1 MFIHDFGPIKIMN
14 KHSSSKNKIIEYI
27 SSYLFTE
34 LFSHVLVTTI
44 DNITNRD
51 AAEPTA
57 DDRGGALAVNRT
69 ADFNK
74 TAGVQDH
81 GAIIPAAVQAS

>member
-1 MFIHDFGPIKIMN
+1 M
-14 KHSSSKNKIIEYI
+14 
-27 SSYLFTE
+27 
-34 LFSHVLVTTI
+34 VTTI
-44 DNITNRD
+44 DNITNRV

-57 DDRGGALAVNRT
+57 DDRGGAPLSRT

-74 TAGVQDH
+74 TAVVQDH

>member
-1 MFIHDFGPIKIMN
+1 M
-14 KHSSSKNKIIEYI
+14 
-27 SSYLFTE
+27 
-34 LFSHVLVTTI
+34 VTTI

-51 AAEPTA
+51 AAKPTA